1 MAAIKKILRRPAHK
15 IAPPP
20 AAAIA
25 ASPKKSEAEV
35 TAQQTADASRDRAL
49 RAEQYVARK
58 KKRRRG
64 RSMLMFKDEQ
74 GVSDTLG

>member
-1 MAAIKKILRRPAHK
+1 MTKKVQQ

-20 AAAIA
+20 AAER
-25 ASPKKSEAEV
+25 SQAEKD
-35 TAQQTADASRDRAL
+35 ADAGRDRAL
-49 RAEQYVARK
+49 RAEQYASRK